1 MFAQVTSN
9 YWNKEIKA
17 ITFLLLKKRCKVNN
31 IQKGQ
36 CKFKYEHVFCRPD
49 LAPHIIQRGWIA
61 RPMGVW

>member
-31 IQKGQ
+31 IQKGVQ
-36 CKFKYEHVFCRPD
+36 
-49 LAPHIIQRGWIA
+49 I
-61 RPMGVW
+61 